1 MYQSEFQ
8 REKGMAINISLIF
21 IYVNM
26 LVTSVGGL
34 SQTRKDNNI
43 AKFGKKSFIL
53 KVNTAMT
60 SESLKQFE
68 NRLQY

>member
-1 MYQSEFQ
+1 
-8 REKGMAINISLIF
+8 MAINILLVF
-21 IYVNM
+21 IYVDM

-34 SQTRKDNNI
+34 SQTRKNNI

>member
-8 REKGMAINISLIF
+8 REKGMAINILLVF

-34 SQTRKDNNI
+34 SQTRKNNI

-68 NRLQY
+68 NRFQY

>member
-8 REKGMAINISLIF
+8 REKGMAINILLIF

-34 SQTRKDNNI
+34 SQTRKNNI

-68 NRLQY
+68 NRLQH

>member
-8 REKGMAINISLIF
+8 REKGMAINILLVF

-34 SQTRKDNNI
+34 SQTRKNNI

>member
-8 REKGMAINISLIF
+8 REKGMAINILLIF

-34 SQTRKDNNI
+34 SQTRKNNI